1 MSKNNYENSTT
12 IEFVE
17 FFGLIQIILI
27 VIKLFGGLKDWPIT
41 ALLLPSIIVVI
52 TLVLSISVAFV
63 LMVIGLIMMNKQHK
77 E

>member
-1 MSKNNYENSTT
+1 MAKNDHENSTI
-12 IEFVE
+12 IEFLE
-17 FFGLIQIILI
+17 FFGLIQIILV

-41 ALLLPSIIVVI
+41 ALLLPSIIVI

-63 LMVIGLIMMNKQHK
+63 LMVIGLIMMNKQNK